1 MTPTDRIAVIG
12 CGVVGASWTALFLA
26 HGRDVTATDPAP
38 GAREK
43 LRAFVARAR
52 PDLARLGATG
62 DGTLRFVESVEE
74 AVAQAGFVQESARE
88 DEAFKRDLLARL
100 DAAAPPD
107 AIIASST
114 SALLRSRIVAD
125 CARPRRVIVAH
136 PFNPPHLLPLVEI
149 LGEDESV
156 VARACDFYRALGRRP
171 VVLRKEAPGHLANRL
186 TAALY
191 REAVHLVA
199 EGVAD
204 VADIDAAISE
214 GPGLRWAIMGP
225 HLTYHLG
232 GGEGGVR
239 HYLDHLGPSQERRWA
254 SLGTPRLTEN
264 VKAAIVAGVDAETQG
279 RSIAALEA
287 RRDRLLIDILRA
299 RADADGGSD
308 DILPPV
314 S

>member
-1 MTPTDRIAVIG
+1 MESFEKIAVVG
-12 CGVVGASWTALFLA
+12 CGVVGASWTALFLS
-26 HGRDVTATDPAP
+26 HGRDVVAADPAP
-38 GAREK
+38 GAQEK
-43 LRAFVARAR
+43 LRAFVRRAR

-62 DGTLRFVESVEE
+62 EGTLRFVASAEE
-74 AVAQAGFVQESARE
+74 AVAQADFVQESARE

-100 DAAAPPD
+100 DAAAPAA

-114 SALLRSRIVAD
+114 SALLRSRIVAA
-125 CARPRRVIVAH
+125 CARPRRVVVAH

-149 LGEDESV
+149 CGEDDSV
-156 VARACDFYRALGRRP
+156 VARACAFYRALGRRP
-171 VVLRKEAPGHLANRL
+171 IVLRKEAAGHVANRL

-199 EGVAD
+199 EGIAD

-232 GGEGGVR
+232 GGEGGIR

-254 SLGTPRLTEN
+254 TLGTPRLTDE
-264 VKAAIVAGVDAETQG
+264 VKAAIVAGVEAETQG
-279 RSIAALEA
+279 APVAALEA
-287 RRDRLLIDILRA
+287 RRDRLLIDILNARRA
-299 RADADGGSD
+299 LDASE
-308 DILPPV
+308 
-314 S
+314 